1 MARNLS
7 RQEVA
12 NAIVK
17 AHEGKPLLQSD
28 DYDPQVLAEAA
39 DRLEITVDQLQE
51 FIAKFEGNDSLEE
64 VTVP

>member
-1 MARNLS
+1 
-7 RQEVA
+7 
-12 NAIVK
+12 
-17 AHEGKPLLQSD
+17 GKPLLQSD